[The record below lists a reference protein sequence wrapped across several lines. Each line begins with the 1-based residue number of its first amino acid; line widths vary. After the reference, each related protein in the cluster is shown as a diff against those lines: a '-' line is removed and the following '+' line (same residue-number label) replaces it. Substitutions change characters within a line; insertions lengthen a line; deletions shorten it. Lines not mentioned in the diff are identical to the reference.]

1 MTQYW
6 ALFDF
11 DVRKEA
17 NYINLHRLEFLGH
30 GYEKLSIYANFN
42 SAPTNLF
49 GYGADAL
56 TISSVRKAVDG
67 QIVYYP
73 SIYFNFYATLLNYRI
88 DSPGLDD
95 DPSFGDQVGPLV
107 SITEHDDVDQRDETL
122 SWFDWGWV
130 IIEIRDDTRSIF
142 TAGPDN
148 VDFNA
153 LTADQISAVRLNP
166 NNLNTA
172 LDGDDLVRLPDL
184 ANHAIV
190 DQIEWDFNGLF
201 NGGGGRDSIFGGDS
215 TDRIDGGPGDD
226 TIFGSAGNDT
236 LVGGEGSD
244 TFDYQVTRFDGMWRA
259 TQTLDGGANDEG
271 RPDILKLPGS
281 ANDYTFTV
289 SGASTAVRPMFDN
302 LSVFPELTL
311 NTQNIEKA
319 VFEKAV
325 TNKVNLVRP
334 DADTT
339 TSTRGTLPENA
350 ISEAAA
356 LMQEA
361 YTESS
366 TVAIT
371 RRWHPVSAMELGISP
386 SENSALTNYTF
397 KDGVF
402 EFRGDGNLD
411 AVALV
416 ETGLVDGKVTL
427 SVAFKGSDNPFTDWR
442 DWVYD
447 LEQGQSAYYYNFSP
461 LTVALKSYLQDSANG
476 VQQVLVTGHSLGG
489 AMSQHFINDLK
500 VSGID
505 KAISGFTFGSIG
517 GAPETAANAA
527 GSLVNFFHL
536 GDMAGLLDPQGYVRG
551 GAQVWI
557 NNSSDHL
564 FSPITQHL
572 NGGYAHDVNRLIELA
587 EDALSPF
594 WQTRLAGSLRDGVV
608 WTGEAPGQ
616 SKLQIAIGSDAG
628 NTINSRSDDNYVL
641 AGGGSD
647 GIVLKDFHG
656 ALKAKPVVDGGEGRD
671 YVYVIHPLAAGLGR
685 PDAGFLS
692 SSFRLTAK
700 GDGGSLLELDIGGA
714 FQKLAELYRVELVLA
729 LDRPIAVDDSQL
741 IAQTPQG
748 NGDAAVAR
756 FSSPL
761 PQFQI
766 DSSFDYA
773 DAGDGALVV
782 FGTQNDDLLYVG
794 TGSKT
799 ITLGQGNDTFISKVV
814 ADADPLDWSQ
824 VDGGSGDDTLLGGA
838 GREHLIGGD
847 GNDYISG
854 GAGNDLLEGG
864 AGADRLDGG
873 RGLDTAVF
881 SVARADATISR
892 NPDRTFTVSSTVS
905 STVDGVD
912 LLSSIERLQFTDQTV
927 SLKVPRNDFNGDGTS
942 DVLLQSGGTVVEWFL
957 KDGAYQGG
965 RTVTTTA
972 TGFDI
977 NGSGDFDG
985 DGVSDMV
992 LQQGGTVLTWLMN
1005 NDGSYKSGNTITTA
1019 ATGFDV
1025 VGSGD
1030 FNGDGI
1036 SDILLQSGGTVVNW
1050 LMGADGLYASGN
1062 TITTAATG
1070 FAVKAIGD
1078 FNGDGIDDIMLQNG
1092 GTVVNWLMNAA
1103 GQYQSGN
1110 TLTTTAT
1117 GFEVKGAG
1125 DFNGDGIDDVVLQSG
1140 GTVVDWLL
1148 NDSGGYA
1155 SGSTL
1160 TTTATGFNVVGTG
1173 DYNGDGTSDML
1184 LYDGS
1189 TVVQWTLENG
1199 GYKSGS
1205 TLATGL
1211 TGFDIH

>member
-1 MTQYW
+1 MRKYDYSTSYRGVTHTEEYYSGIATETVSQADIDSSTTVKIVTVLVPNSEGKLVPVDTPFSYRGD
-6 ALFDF
+6 LYGY
-11 DVRKEA
+11 DVE
-17 NYINLHRLEFLGH
+17 EFV
-30 GYEKLSIYANFN
+30 SNQSTIY
-42 SAPTNLF
+42 LI
-49 GYGADAL
+49 D
-56 TISSVRKAVDG
+56 IEKAVGFALNVGAPEFPNINQYVMD
-67 QIVYYP
+67 
-73 SIYFNFYATLLNYRI
+73 FYESTAALNQA
-88 DSPGLDD
+88 GL
-95 DPSFGDQVGPLV
+95 
-107 SITEHDDVDQRDETL
+107 TYVDAVK
-122 SWFDWGWV
+122 SWY
-130 IIEIRDDTRSIF
+130 
-142 TAGPDN
+142 
-148 VDFNA
+148 
-153 LTADQISAVRLNP
+153 
-166 NNLNTA
+166 
-172 LDGDDLVRLPDL
+172 DLVGNTTFDSGNLIDL
-184 ANHAIV
+184 GGVVGNFVFEAPVKIAEFEETIL
-190 DQIEWDFNGLF
+190 DFASHVTGSRFDDILEGSSENDTF
-201 NGGGGRDSIFGGDS
+201 VASI
-215 TDRIDGGPGDD
+215 
-226 TIFGSAGNDT
+226 GNDT
-236 LVGGEGSD
+236 IRGGEGSD
-244 TFDYQVTRFDGMWRA
+244 IFDYQVTRFDGMWRA
-259 TQTLDGGANDEG
+259 TQTLDGGTNDEG

-325 TNKVNLVRP
+325 TNNVQLARLI
-334 DADTT
+334 
-339 TSTRGTLPENA
+339 SLPENA
-350 ISEAAA
+350 ISEAAT
-356 LMQEA
+356 LMREA
-361 YTESS
+361 YSETSAA
-366 TVAIT
+366 AIA
-371 RRWHPVSAMELGISP
+371 RGWHPVSALELGIAPSQSSP
-386 SENSALTNYTF
+386 STNYTF

-402 EFRGDGNLD
+402 EYRGSGSFD

-416 ETGLVDGKVTL
+416 EIGLVSGKVTF
-427 SVAFKGSDNPFTDWR
+427 SVSFKGSDEPADDWR
-442 DWVYD
+442 DWLYD
-447 LEQGQSAYYYNFSP
+447 LTYGQSDYYSFYSP
-461 LTVALKSYLQDSANG
+461 LVSAIKAYLNDSVNG
-476 VQQVLVTGHSLGG
+476 VQQVFVVGHSLGG
-489 AMSQHFINDLK
+489 AMAQHFINDLK
-500 VSGID
+500 FSGISQ
-505 KAISGFTFGSIG
+505 AISGFTFASIG
-517 GAPETAANAA
+517 GAPDTAANAA
-527 GSLVNFFHL
+527 GQLVNFFHL
-536 GDMAGLLDPQGYVRG
+536 GDMAGFLDPQGYVRG
-551 GAQVWI
+551 GTEVWI
-557 NNSSDHL
+557 NNSTN
-564 FSPITQHL
+564 FSPIAQHL
-572 NGGYAHDVNRLIELA
+572 KEGYAEDVNRLIELSH
-587 EDALSPF
+587 DILSPF
-594 WQTRLAGSLRDGVV
+594 WQTQLAGSLRDGRV
-608 WTGEAPGQ
+608 WTGETPGQ
-616 SKLQIAIGSDAG
+616 NKLQIAIGSEVED
-628 NTINSRSDDNYVL
+628 TILSKSDDRYVL
-641 AGGGSD
+641 AGGGND
-647 GIVLKDFHG
+647 KIVLGDLLG
-656 ALKAKPVVDGGEGRD
+656 ALAARPVIDGGEGRD
-671 YVYVIHPLAAGLGR
+671 SVSAIHPLAASLGFN
-685 PDAGFLS
+685 ATTFLS
-692 SSFRLTAK
+692 SSFKLTAK

-729 LDRPIAVDDSQL
+729 LDRPIAVDGSQL

-748 NGDAAVAR
+748 AGGAAAAR
-756 FSSPL
+756 FASAM

-782 FGTQNDDLLYVG
+782 FGTQYDDLLYAG

-799 ITLGQGNDTFISKVV
+799 ITLGEGNDTFISKVV

-847 GNDYISG
+847 GNDYLSG
-854 GAGNDLLEGG
+854 GGGNDLLEGG
-864 AGADRLDGG
+864 VGADRLEGG
-873 RGLDTAVF
+873 RGFDTAVF

-892 NPDRTFTVSSTVS
+892 NPDRTFTVSSAI
-905 STVDGVD
+905 DGID

-927 SLKVPRNDFNGDGTS
+927 SLKMARNDFNGDGTS

-957 KDGAYQGG
+957 QDGAYQGG

-972 TGFDI
+972 TGFDVK
-977 NGSGDFDG
+977 GSGDFDG

-1005 NDGSYKSGNTITTA
+1005 SDGSYKSGNTITTA

-1070 FAVKAIGD
+1070 FAIKAIGD

-1155 SGSTL
+1155 SGSSL